1 MDILN
6 QLGGL
11 VLGSVP
17 TMLFFVVLV
26 IAYNVLV
33 GKPLE
38 KTLAERHKRTT
49 GAMDDARAAI
59 SASEAK
65 AAEYEAKL
73 REARAAIFASRQARL
88 KQWNAER
95 EKALGEARKEA
106 NHRIGAAREAVE
118 RSGEEAKV
126 QLEQAAAQLSTQ
138 ILKAIL
144 PKGSKSAAVQ
154 G

>member
-49 GAMDDARAAI
+49 GAMDEARAAI

-73 REARAAIFASRQARL
+73 REARSAIFASRQARL
-88 KQWNAER
+88 KQWNTER

-106 NHRIGAAREAVE
+106 NHRIQMAREAVE

-144 PKGSKSAAVQ
+144 PKGSKSAVVQ